1 MFWGV
6 LKNFLNKEGKNKINY
21 TRYIFLKER
30 GNEETNKNDIYQ
42 IIATCSHLNKISII
56 SSIIGHH
63 KINLSILVI
72 QLFIILRKGK
82 KKKKSKGNV
91 EAEVVAKRQAN
102 NKRKKKTTSTN
113 SAQLARVKERKKSV
127 RKSRCQ
133 ALIS

>member
-1 MFWGV
+1 MLWGV

-42 IIATCSHLNKISII
+42 IATCSHLNKISII

-63 KINLSILVI
+63 EINLSILVI
-72 QLFIILRKGK
+72 YLFIILRKGK
-82 KKKKSKGNV
+82 KKEKEKRGNV
-91 EAEVVAKRQAN
+91 EAEVVTKRQAKD
-102 NKRKKKTTSTN
+102 KRKKKMTSTN
-113 SAQLARVKERKKSV
+113 SAQLARMKERKKSV
-127 RKSRCQ
+127 RKSSCQ